1 MAVDMGSLF
10 MRNLGELRVQPTRKR
25 VRAKIDGETIVDSS
39 RAVLVWE
46 PKRVVPAYAVP
57 VEDVVGGTRPTS
69 DPAEG
74 DGRDYSRIPVWDPR
88 VPFAVRTTAGRPVAV
103 GPDERP
109 VAGFIAE
116 DADLGGY
123 VVLDFDG
130 FDTWLEEDEE
140 IISHPH
146 DPFSR
151 IDIRDSSA
159 RYQLALDGEPVVDT
173 TRARILFET
182 GLPPRHYVPRGDVLV
197 DLAPSSATSTCAYKG
212 VATYHSPIIDG
223 HPVEGLVWSYESPLS
238 DGEGVRGRL
247 CFFDERMDVTID
259 GVALPRPKTY
269 WS

>member
-57 VEDVVGGTRPTS
+57 VDDVVGGTGPTP
-69 DPAEG
+69 DPADG
-74 DGRDYSRIPVWDPR
+74 DGRDYSRFPVWDPR
-88 VPFAVRTTAGRPVAV
+88 VPFSVRTTVGRPVAV
-103 GPDERP
+103 GPHERP

-116 DADLGGY
+116 DADLDGY
-123 VVLDFDG
+123 VILDFDG

-159 RYQLALDGEPVVDT
+159 RYQLALDGVPVVDT

-182 GLPPRHYVPRGDVLV
+182 GLR
-197 DLAPSSATSTCAYKG
+197 ATTF
-212 VATYHSPIIDG
+212 
-223 HPVEGLVWSYESPLS
+223 
-238 DGEGVRGRL
+238 RGRM
-247 CFFDERMDVTID
+247 CWSTWRPRRR
-259 GVALPRPKTY
+259 PRPAHTRV
-269 WS
+269 SRPITRRSSMATPLRGSPGRTRAP